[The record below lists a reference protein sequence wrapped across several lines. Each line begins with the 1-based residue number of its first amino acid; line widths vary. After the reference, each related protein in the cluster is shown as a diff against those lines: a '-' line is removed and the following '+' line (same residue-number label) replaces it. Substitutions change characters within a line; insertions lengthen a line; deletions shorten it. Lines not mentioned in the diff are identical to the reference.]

1 MIQES
6 FITSVQ
12 FMWLVLGNVENK
24 HFSSIC
30 NFVLREEFKVEKK
43 IVENSTLWTIPPSSS
58 SVEKYNL
65 I

>member
-24 HFSSIC
+24 HFSIIC
-30 NFVLREEFKVEKK
+30 NFVLREEFKVKK
-43 IVENSTLWTIPPSSS
+43 NWTRPPPPLP
-58 SVEKYNL
+58 V
-65 I
+65 

>member
-24 HFSSIC
+24 HFSIVC
-30 NFVLREEFKVEKK
+30 NFVLREEFKVKK
-43 IVENSTLWTIPPSSS
+43 NCGKFHTM
-58 SVEKYNL
+58 N
-65 I
+65 